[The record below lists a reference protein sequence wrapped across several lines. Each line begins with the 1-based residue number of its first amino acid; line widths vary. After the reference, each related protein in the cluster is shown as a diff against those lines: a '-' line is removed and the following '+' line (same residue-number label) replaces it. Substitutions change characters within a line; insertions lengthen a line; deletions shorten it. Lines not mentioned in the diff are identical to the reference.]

1 MDDSERLAEALK
13 YYGNNSPNFGNTPE
27 ETEIQKILRN
37 LQFSGGGGGGQ
48 GSGGMFGGGRLA
60 YNVPLDST
68 SSLAPYV
75 EGYVG
80 KPKSQ
85 PITGGVTGLGVNYRK
100 SF

>member
-1 MDDSERLAEALK
+1 MDDSERLAEALR
-13 YYGNNSPNFGNTPE
+13 YYGNNLPNFGNEKE

-37 LQFSGGGGGGQ
+37 LQFSGGGGQ
-48 GSGGMFGGGRLA
+48 GSGGMFGGGRLT

-75 EGYVG
+75 EGHLG
-80 KPKSQ
+80 KPKNQ
-85 PITGGVTGLGVNYRK
+85 PITGGVTGLGGYYRK